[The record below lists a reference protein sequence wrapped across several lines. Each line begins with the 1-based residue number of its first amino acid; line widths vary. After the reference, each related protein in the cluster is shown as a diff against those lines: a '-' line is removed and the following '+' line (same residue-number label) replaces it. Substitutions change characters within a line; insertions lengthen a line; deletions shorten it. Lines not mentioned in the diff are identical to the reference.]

1 MADSQPPAHL
11 TPTGPRAED
20 PDQAL
25 VARAVAGEMR
35 AFELL
40 VRKYQPRVQR
50 LIGRWVRDSARC
62 EDVAQDVF
70 MSVYRALPN
79 FRGDAQFYTWLYR
92 IAANAA
98 KKSAMRTAREPVRY
112 LSDLTPAGGEAGGS
126 EEIWEPTGVER
137 DLSQDS
143 GPEAEYASREIAAA
157 VNAAVDALPTD
168 LAEAITLRE
177 IEVMSY
183 EDIALAMDCPIGTV
197 RSRIFR
203 AREAIS
209 NRIKPML
216 NRQGGKRW

>member
-79 FRGDAQFYTWLYR
+79 FRRAVLYLVVPYRCECGKKISDAHGE
-92 IAANAA
+92 
-98 KKSAMRTAREPVRY
+98 RTRSVPVRF
-112 LSDLTPAGGEAGGS
+112 D
-126 EEIWEPTGVER
+126 TGW
-137 DLSQDS
+137 
-143 GPEAEYASREIAAA
+143 G
-157 VNAAVDALPTD
+157 
-168 LAEAITLRE
+168 
-177 IEVMSY
+177 
-183 EDIALAMDCPIGTV
+183 
-197 RSRIFR
+197 
-203 AREAIS
+203 
-209 NRIKPML
+209 
-216 NRQGGKRW
+216 

>member
-1 MADSQPPAHL
+1 
-11 TPTGPRAED
+11 
-20 PDQAL
+20 
-25 VARAVAGEMR
+25 
-35 AFELL
+35 
-40 VRKYQPRVQR
+40 
-50 LIGRWVRDSARC
+50 
-62 EDVAQDVF
+62 
-70 MSVYRALPN
+70 
-79 FRGDAQFYTWLYR
+79 
-92 IAANAA
+92 
-98 KKSAMRTAREPVRY
+98 MRTAREPVRY

-177 IEVMSY
+177 IEGMSY